1 MKKDHYPGCMTLC
14 SYTDVTLVWESKPI
28 VSTATE
34 RLKGCLAWFLSSK
47 TMTNKFHY
55 LQNVKHPLSGTPNPN
70 NQSSLLLS
78 IMSRF
83 LESSIEF
90 LKGVGPAKGDL
101 LKKEKS
107 IFTFEDFLL
116 DYPFRYIDKTKFIK
130 ISMIRIGD
138 DPVLLKGQLISL
150 QKRGQGRRSRLH
162 GIFDDSSGKIEFVW
176 FQGVSF
182 LEKSLVVGGRYL
194 CYGKVTYF
202 KGKKSITHPELE
214 YIEGREKE
222 AKGQLTPVYSSTEK
236 LDQRGLGSKG
246 QTRLKK
252 TILAAMQP
260 ADIQEPLPEYLCERL
275 KLLSKYRAL
284 KQIHLPKNWEEL
296 KAAKKRLKFEEFFF
310 MQLRL
315 WKRYQNRKNIISYSF
330 DKVGDHFHSFYRH
343 QLPFELTEAQKRVVK
358 EIRSDMGTGRQ
369 MNRLLQG
376 DVGSGKTIVAL
387 LSILIAADN
396 GFQACLM
403 APTEILAQQHFNGL
417 AELLLGTEIKLALL
431 TGSIKGSRRKQILQ
445 DLATGELHLLIGTHA
460 LIEDPVKFHRLG
472 LAITDEQH
480 RFGVQQRAKL
490 WKKASPYPPHILVMT
505 ATPIPRTLAMTVY
518 GDLDVS
524 IIDELPPG
532 RKKVMTHVI
541 RDRKRSQ
548 MIEFIKK
555 EIQKGRQ
562 IYIVYPLIE
571 ESEKLDLADLN
582 QGYEY
587 LLSQLPRP
595 EYQISIVHGRMK
607 SEDKDY
613 EMQRFVEAKSQILV
627 ATTVIEVGVNVP
639 NASVM
644 IIENAERF
652 GLSQLHQ
659 LRGRVGRGNEQSY
672 CILMAGNKLSKEGK
686 ERLRVMCETNDGFKI
701 AEADLKLR
709 GPGDIEGLRQSG
721 ELALNLA
728 NPITDQ
734 KILESSRKIVQ
745 VILND
750 DPNLDKSIN
759 KRLKSYIKAT
769 KEKFR
774 WSFIG

>member
-1 MKKDHYPGCMTLC
+1 MIILDLFPSSGITYICKK
-14 SYTDVTLVWESKPI
+14 
-28 VSTATE
+28 
-34 RLKGCLAWFLSSK
+34 
-47 TMTNKFHY
+47 
-55 LQNVKHPLSGTPNPN
+55 
-70 NQSSLLLS
+70 
-78 IMSRF
+78 MSRY
-83 LESSIEF
+83 LETSIEY
-90 LKGVGPAKGDL
+90 LKGVGPVKGDL

-107 IFTFEDFLL
+107 IFTFEDLL
-116 DYPFRYIDKTKFIK
+116 FDFPFRYVDKTKTIK
-130 ISMIRIGD
+130 ISNIRSGF
-138 DPVLLKGQLISL
+138 DPVLIKGQLIALHKKSA
-150 QKRGQGRRSRLH
+150 GRRKRLH
-162 GIFDDSSGKIEFVW
+162 GILDDESGQIELVW

-182 LEKSLVVGGRYL
+182 IEKSLHVGGSYM
-194 CYGKVTYF
+194 CYGKVSYHQ
-202 KGKKSITHPELE
+202 GKKSIAHPELE
-214 YIEGREKE
+214 RIESDSNQIR
-222 AKGQLTPVYSSTEK
+222 GQLSPVYSTTEK
-236 LDQRGLGSKG
+236 LNQRGLNSKG
-246 QTRLKK
+246 LIRLKK
-252 TILAAMQP
+252 NLISNLSSHDLPDPVPLYIL
-260 ADIQEPLPEYLCERL
+260 DRL
-275 KLLSKYRAL
+275 KLISKYDAHRI
-284 KQIHLPKNWEEL
+284 IHFPQNQKEL
-296 KAAKKRLKFEEFFF
+296 DAAIKRIKFDEFFF

-315 WKRYQNRKNIISYSF
+315 WKRYQSRKNIISYSF
-330 DKVGDHFHSFYRH
+330 DKIGNLFNDFYGDK
-343 QLPFELTEAQKRVVK
+343 LPFELTAAQKRVVK
-358 EIRSDMGTGRQ
+358 EIRKDIGSGRQ

-387 LSILIAADN
+387 LTILIAADN
-396 GFQACLM
+396 GFQSCLM
-403 APTEILAQQHFNGL
+403 APTEILANQHYTGL
-417 AELLLGTEIKLALL
+417 VELLEGTNIQLALL
-431 TGSIKGSRRKQILQ
+431 TGSIKGSRRKKILA
-445 DLATGELHLLIGTHA
+445 DLKSGVLTFIVGTHA
-460 LIEDPVKFHRLG
+460 LIEDPVIFHRLG

-490 WKKASPYPPHILVMT
+490 WKKANPYPPHILVMT

-532 RKKVMTHVI
+532 RKKVMTYVI
-541 RDRKRSQ
+541 RDRKRGQ

-555 EIQKGRQ
+555 EIEKGRQ

-571 ESEKLDLADLN
+571 ESEKLDLANLD

-595 EYQISIVHGRMK
+595 QYQISIVHGRMK
-607 SEDKDY
+607 AQDKEL
-613 EMQRFVEAKSQILV
+613 EMNQFVSGRSQILV

-659 LRGRVGRGNEQSY
+659 LRGRVGRGNEQAY

-728 NPITDQ
+728 NPISDQ
-734 KILESSRKIVQ
+734 DMLESTRNIVQ
-745 VILND
+745 MILND
-750 DPNLDKSIN
+750 DENLEKSIN
-759 KRLKSYIKAT
+759 KRLRNYLIKT